1 MALTFND
8 DMAEW
13 LKAIVDRLRSGFYC
27 PVVSTTSLWPGG
39 SNPSIVT
46 ITKDTAMCLFFA
58 QNYAIIQLETGEDI
72 VMKRF
77 RLKKDYQLVL
87 FDKVK
92 FINKVHEDTGA
103 SIMMSS
109 ELFFTLFKDNPTFTV
124 QQLDDIIETYPMRLL
139 YFNKILAIV
148 ERSD

>member
-1 MALTFND
+1 
-8 DMAEW
+8 
-13 LKAIVDRLRSGFYC
+13 
-27 PVVSTTSLWPGG
+27 
-39 SNPSIVT
+39 
-46 ITKDTAMCLFFA
+46 
-58 QNYAIIQLETGEDI
+58 
-72 VMKRF
+72 MKLF

-92 FINKVHEDTGA
+92 FINKVNEDTGA

-148 ERSD
+148 ERAN